1 MEEGVVSPVCHL
13 QHGSCVACGSHNLV
27 GADGVGDLFAHV
39 GGGPCSVFVSE
50 WVCLVDE
57 VVDQVTLFFRV
68 VFLHVNQAQ
77 FVWHLV
83 GFTLCPAHEVL
94 GHLEDYEVVVVCAT
108 HGVTSLLGVGLFGSG
123 LIVCRVIVIGQ
134 AGAV

>member
-1 MEEGVVSPVCHL
+1 MVWV
-13 QHGSCVACGSHNLV
+13 
-27 GADGVGDLFAHV
+27 DLFAHV

-57 VVDQVTLFFRV
+57 VVDQVTPFFRV
-68 VFLHVNQAQ
+68 LSLHVNQGQ
-77 FVWHLV
+77 FARHPV

-94 GHLEDYEVVVVCAT
+94 GHLEDHEVVVVCAT